1 MHDSACSRN
10 RLAGTAVAGMVR
22 GRGLLPALAPAL
34 AGGVAAAALAA
45 APGLREGVTP
55 WLPATVLAALGGAV
69 LLALALRR
77 SRGLWAV
84 LALALAFDTTR
95 RWGGPPGDDGPA
107 SFAWAATALLLPL
120 LLASIALASDRPLG
134 SAGGLG
140 CGVVVAAAPLGAAF
154 LWLSFQDR
162 AIAAILYTPAGSP
175 VPLPL
180 AGLAAALL
188 ASLVVILRTVQR
200 RTALEGSLLGSLW
213 LAVGGLA
220 AGPGSAWLP
229 LLLALGAVVVLVG
242 MSRSAFEL
250 AFLDPLTG
258 LPGRRALEE
267 DLRGLDGPLVAAMVD
282 IDHFKSVN
290 DTHGHEVGDQV
301 LRMVASRLALVG
313 GGGKAYRWGGEE
325 FALLFP
331 GRTLAQVRPH
341 VEAVREAIAASP
353 FVLRAEDRPKRTPRR
368 RGSGSGRP
376 TLAVTVSGGLAE
388 GQGSEAAALLKAADA
403 ALYRAKNAGRN
414 RICEAVTAS
423 RGAAG

>member
-1 MHDSACSRN
+1 MRCR
-10 RLAGTAVAGMVR
+10 R
-22 GRGLLPALAPAL
+22 LLPATAPAL
-34 AGGVAAAALAA
+34 AGGVAAALLAA
-45 APGLREGVTP
+45 APGLRDSVGP
-55 WLPATVLAALGGAV
+55 WLPATVLAALAVAV
-69 LLALALRR
+69 LLAFALRR

-84 LALALAFDTTR
+84 LALALAFDAAR
-95 RWGGPPGDDGPA
+95 RWEAAAGEGSPGP
-107 SFAWAATALLLPL
+107 FAWAATALLLPL
-120 LLASIALASDRPLG
+120 VLATLVLGRDRPLA

-140 CGVVVAAAPLGAAF
+140 CGVAVAAAPLAAAF
-154 LWLSFQDR
+154 LWLSFQER
-162 AIAAILYTPAGSP
+162 AIAAILHAPVQAP

-180 AGLAAALL
+180 AGLGAAVL
-188 ASLVVILRTVQR
+188 ASLVVLTRLLRR
-200 RTALEGSLLGSLW
+200 RTAFEGSVLGALW

-229 LLLALGAVVVLVG
+229 LLLALGALVVLVG

-282 IDHFKSVN
+282 IDHFKAVN
-290 DTHGHEVGDQV
+290 DRHGHEVGDQV

-331 GRTLAQVRPH
+331 GRTLAQARPH

-353 FVLRAEDRPKRTPRR
+353 FVLRAEDRPRRKPRR
-368 RGSGSGRP
+368 PGPGSVQP
-376 TLAVTVSGGLAE
+376 TLTVTVSGGLAE
-388 GQGSEAAALLKAADA
+388 GRRGEHAALLKAADA
-403 ALYRAKNAGRN
+403 ALYRAKQAGRN
-414 RICEAVTAS
+414 RIC
-423 RGAAG
+423 

>member
-1 MHDSACSRN
+1 M
-10 RLAGTAVAGMVR
+10 LR
-22 GRGLLPALAPAL
+22 GRRLLPASAPAL

-55 WLPATVLAALGGAV
+55 WLPATVLATLAVAV

-84 LALALAFDTTR
+84 LALALAFDAAR
-95 RWGGPPGDDGPA
+95 RWATAPADGSPA
-107 SFAWAATALLLPL
+107 AFAWAATALLLPL
-120 LLASIALASDRPLG
+120 VLATLVLGRDRPLA
-134 SAGGLG
+134 SAAGLG
-140 CGVVVAAAPLGAAF
+140 CGVVVAAAPLAAAF
-154 LWLSFQDR
+154 LWLSFQET
-162 AIAAILYTPAGSP
+162 AIAAILHAPAQASL
-175 VPLPL
+175 PLPL
-180 AGLAAALL
+180 AGLAAAGL
-188 ASLVVILRTVQR
+188 ASLVVIVRLLQR
-200 RTALEGSLLGSLW
+200 RTAFEGSVLGALW

-220 AGPGSAWLP
+220 AGPGSTWLQ
-229 LLLALGAVVVLVG
+229 LLLTLGALVVLVG

-267 DLRGLDGPLVAAMVD
+267 DVRGLDGPVVAAMVD
-282 IDHFKSVN
+282 IDHFKAVN

-331 GRTLAQVRPH
+331 GRTLAQARPH

-353 FVLRAEDRPKRTPRR
+353 FVLRAEDRPRRKPRR
-368 RGSGSGRP
+368 PGPGSAQP
-376 TLAVTVSGGLAE
+376 TLTVTVSGGVAE
-388 GQGSEAAALLKAADA
+388 GRRGEHAALLKAADA
-403 ALYRAKNAGRN
+403 ALYRAKQAGRN
-414 RICEAVTAS
+414 RIC
-423 RGAAG
+423 

>member
-1 MHDSACSRN
+1 MSR
-10 RLAGTAVAGMVR
+10 VVR
-22 GRGLLPALAPAL
+22 GRRLLPASAPAL

-55 WLPATVLAALGGAV
+55 WLPATVLAALGVAV

-84 LALALAFDTTR
+84 LALALAFDVAR
-95 RWGGPPGDDGPA
+95 RWGTTPGESSPA
-107 SFAWAATALLLPL
+107 AFAWAATALLLPL
-120 LLASIALASDRPLG
+120 VLATLVLGRDRSLG

-140 CGVVVAAAPLGAAF
+140 CGVAVAAAPLAAAF
-154 LWLSFQDR
+154 LWLSFQEK
-162 AIAAILYTPAGSP
+162 AIAAILHTPAGMR

-180 AGLAAALL
+180 AGLVAAGL
-188 ASLVVILRTVQR
+188 ASVVVLVRLLQR
-200 RTALEGSLLGSLW
+200 RTAFEGSVLGALW

-220 AGPGSAWLP
+220 GGPGSNWLP
-229 LLLALGAVVVLVG
+229 LLLTLGALVVLVG

-267 DLRGLDGPLVAAMVD
+267 DLRGLDGPVVAAMVD
-282 IDHFKSVN
+282 IDHFKAVN
-290 DTHGHEVGDQV
+290 DRHGHEVGDQV

-313 GGGKAYRWGGEE
+313 GGGTAYRWGGEE

-331 GRTLAQVRPH
+331 CRTLAQARPH

-353 FVLRAEDRPKRTPRR
+353 FVLRAEDRPKRKPRR
-368 RGSGSGRP
+368 PGPGSAQP
-376 TLAVTVSGGLAE
+376 TLTVTVSGGLAE
-388 GQGSEAAALLKAADA
+388 GRRGELAAVLKAADA
-403 ALYRAKNAGRN
+403 ALYRAKQAGRN
-414 RICEAVTAS
+414 RIC
-423 RGAAG
+423 

>member
-1 MHDSACSRN
+1 M
-10 RLAGTAVAGMVR
+10 LR
-22 GRGLLPALAPAL
+22 GRRLLPASAPAL

-55 WLPATVLAALGGAV
+55 WLPATVLAALAVAV

-84 LALALAFDTTR
+84 LALALAFDAAR
-95 RWGGPPGDDGPA
+95 RWATAPADGSPA
-107 SFAWAATALLLPL
+107 AFAWAATALLLPL
-120 LLASIALASDRPLG
+120 VLATLVLGRDRPLA
-134 SAGGLG
+134 SAAGLG
-140 CGVVVAAAPLGAAF
+140 CGVVVAAAPLAAAF
-154 LWLSFQDR
+154 LWLSFQET
-162 AIAAILYTPAGSP
+162 AITAILHAPAQASL
-175 VPLPL
+175 PLPL
-180 AGLAAALL
+180 AGLAAAGL
-188 ASLVVILRTVQR
+188 ASLVVIVRLLQR
-200 RTALEGSLLGSLW
+200 RTAFEGSVLGALW

-220 AGPGSAWLP
+220 AGPGSTWLQ
-229 LLLALGAVVVLVG
+229 LLLTLGALVVLVG

-267 DLRGLDGPLVAAMVD
+267 DVRGLDGPVVAAMVD
-282 IDHFKSVN
+282 IDHFKAVN

-331 GRTLAQVRPH
+331 GRTLAQARPH

-353 FVLRAEDRPKRTPRR
+353 FVLRAEDRPRRKPRR
-368 RGSGSGRP
+368 PGPSSAQP
-376 TLAVTVSGGLAE
+376 TLTVTVSGGVAE
-388 GQGSEAAALLKAADA
+388 GRRGEHAALLKAADA
-403 ALYRAKNAGRN
+403 ALYRAKQAGRN
-414 RICEAVTAS
+414 RIC
-423 RGAAG
+423 

>member
-1 MHDSACSRN
+1 M
-10 RLAGTAVAGMVR
+10 LR
-22 GRGLLPALAPAL
+22 GRRLLPASAPAL

-55 WLPATVLAALGGAV
+55 WLPATVLATLAVAV

-84 LALALAFDTTR
+84 LALALAFDAAR
-95 RWGGPPGDDGPA
+95 RWATAPADGSPA
-107 SFAWAATALLLPL
+107 AFAWAATALLLPL
-120 LLASIALASDRPLG
+120 VLATLVLGRDRPLA
-134 SAGGLG
+134 SAAGLG
-140 CGVVVAAAPLGAAF
+140 CGVVVAAAPLAAAF
-154 LWLSFQDR
+154 LWLSFQET
-162 AIAAILYTPAGSP
+162 AIAAILHAPAQASL
-175 VPLPL
+175 PLPL
-180 AGLAAALL
+180 AGLAAAGL
-188 ASLVVILRTVQR
+188 ASLVVIVRLLQR
-200 RTALEGSLLGSLW
+200 RTAFEGSVLGALW

-220 AGPGSAWLP
+220 AGPGSTWLQ
-229 LLLALGAVVVLVG
+229 LLLTLGALVVLVG

-267 DLRGLDGPLVAAMVD
+267 DVRGLDGPVVAAMVD
-282 IDHFKSVN
+282 IDHFKAVN

-331 GRTLAQVRPH
+331 GRTLAQARPH

-353 FVLRAEDRPKRTPRR
+353 FVLRAEDRPRRKPRR
-368 RGSGSGRP
+368 PGPSSAQP
-376 TLAVTVSGGLAE
+376 TLTVTVSGGVAE
-388 GQGSEAAALLKAADA
+388 GRRGEHAALLKAADA
-403 ALYRAKNAGRN
+403 ALYRAKQAGRN
-414 RICEAVTAS
+414 RIC
-423 RGAAG
+423 